1 MVKSYA
7 NLSKDKDNRDAG
19 RPSIYGTENNKP
31 EGKAKKKTT
40 SKMGGGYGAPT
51 GKNIGG

>member
-1 MVKSYA
+1 MQGVRKVVKSYA

-31 EGKAKKKTT
+31 EGKAKKKSNSP
-40 SKMGGGYGAPT
+40 SKPVKY
-51 GKNIGG
+51 